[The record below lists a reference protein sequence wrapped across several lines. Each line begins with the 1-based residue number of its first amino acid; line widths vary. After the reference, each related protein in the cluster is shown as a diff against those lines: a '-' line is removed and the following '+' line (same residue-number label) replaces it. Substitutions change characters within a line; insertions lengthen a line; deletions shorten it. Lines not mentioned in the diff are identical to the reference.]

1 MDERVPGWM
10 ADQIE
15 VDMVPR
21 LNEVLRADVAARAE
35 GGCVELRHPSPVGV
49 RMFEAVGT
57 GVALRSPDR
66 YARPGLGDADLGS
79 QHRLGGPPDTADG
92 TP

>member
-21 LNEVLRADVAARAE
+21 LNEVLRADVAARAARAE

-57 GVALRSPDR
+57 ASP
-66 YARPGLGDADLGS
+66 
-79 QHRLGGPPDTADG
+79 
-92 TP
+92 

>member
-35 GGCVELRHPSPVGV
+35 GGCVELRHPSPVGCACS
-49 RMFEAVGT
+49 RPSAP
-57 GVALRSPDR
+57 ASP
-66 YARPGLGDADLGS
+66 
-79 QHRLGGPPDTADG
+79 
-92 TP
+92 